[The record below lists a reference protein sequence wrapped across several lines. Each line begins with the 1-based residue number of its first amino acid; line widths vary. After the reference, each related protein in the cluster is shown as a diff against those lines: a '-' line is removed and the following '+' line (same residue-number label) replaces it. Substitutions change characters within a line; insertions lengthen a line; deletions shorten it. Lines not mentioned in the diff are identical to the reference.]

1 MLQVD
6 MEEKDTST
14 LSLAPDVVIKVIGVG
29 GGGGNALNRMIE
41 EGIKGV
47 EYIAVNTDAMALN
60 SSKAANKVQIGQ
72 KLTGGRGAGAKPE
85 IGEKSAQENKDE
97 IAAAINGSNMVF
109 IAAGM
114 GGGTGT
120 GAAPVVAQ
128 IAHDLGILT
137 VGVVTKPFGFEG
149 KKKMEKAEMGI
160 EELRQHVDA
169 LVVIPN
175 AKLLTVS
182 DRKLTMM
189 ESFAMSDDILKTG
202 VKAIAEIVT
211 VESYM
216 NVDFADVETTLKDA
230 GLAHMAVGVGT
241 GKDKVNEAFSSVVS
255 SPLLETSLSGA
266 KRLLLNVTFSPD
278 VYLEDVNDLAER
290 IEEAAAPDVDI
301 IFGSSPDESLDDAIS
316 VTVIAAGFEEPDVV
330 NVDNKMMN
338 DAMQEFASARGVNSM
353 NNSRTG
359 FGTQSRSSVQS
370 STKSDPLFTYGNSSG
385 MSNMDDDLISMF
397 KDRK

>member
-6 MEEKDTST
+6 MEEKDFASIQM
-14 LSLAPDVVIKVIGVG
+14 APDVVIKVIGVG

-41 EGIKGV
+41 EGIEGV
-47 EYIAVNTDAMALN
+47 DYIAVNTDAMALN
-60 SSKAANKVQIGQ
+60 SSKAPTKVQIGQ

-85 IGEKSAQENKDE
+85 IGEKSAQENKED
-97 IAAAINGSNMVF
+97 ISSSIKGANMVF

-120 GAAPVVAQ
+120 GAAPVVAA
-128 IAHDLGILT
+128 IAQEMGILT

-149 KKKMEKAEMGI
+149 KKKMEKAEQGI

-175 AKLLTVS
+175 SKLLQVS
-182 DRKLTMM
+182 EKKLTMM
-189 ESFAMSDDILKTG
+189 ESFALSDDILKTG

-216 NVDFADVETTLKDA
+216 NVDFADVETTLKAA
-230 GLAHMAVGVGT
+230 GLAHMAVGTGS
-241 GKDKVNEAFSSVVS
+241 GKDKVAEALNSVIS
-255 SPLLETSLSGA
+255 SPLLETSISGA
-266 KRLLLNVTFSPD
+266 KRLLLNVRFAPD

-301 IFGSSPDESLDDAIS
+301 IFGSSPDENLDDAIS
-316 VTVIAAGFEEPDVV
+316 VTVIAAGFDESDVV
-330 NVDNKMMN
+330 NVDNKIMN
-338 DAMQEFASARGVNSM
+338 EAMQDFAGARSTAAKTTPQPAAKSAPLY
-353 NNSRTG
+353 TY
-359 FGTQSRSSVQS
+359 QPQQKSSAV
-370 STKSDPLFTYGNSSG
+370 
-385 MSNMDDDLISMF
+385 DDDLFDMF
-397 KDRK
+397 KR

>member
-6 MEEKDTST
+6 MEDKDTSA
-14 LSLAPDVVIKVIGVG
+14 LNLAPDVVIKVIGVG

-41 EGIKGV
+41 NGIKGV
-47 EYIAVNTDAMALN
+47 DFIAVNTDAMALS
-60 SSKAANKVQIGQ
+60 SSKAVTKVQIGQ

-128 IAHDLGILT
+128 IAHDMGILT

-149 KKKMEKAEMGI
+149 KKKMEKAEAGI

-175 AKLLTVS
+175 SKLLTVS

-189 ESFAMSDDILKTG
+189 ESFAMSDDILNTG

-216 NVDFADVETTLKDA
+216 NVDFADVESTLKDA
-230 GLAHMAVGVGT
+230 GLAHMAVGTGS

-255 SPLLETSLSGA
+255 SPLLETSLTGA

-290 IEEAAAPDVDI
+290 IEQAAASDVDI
-301 IFGSSPDESLDDAIS
+301 IFGSSPDDSLDDCIN

-330 NVDNKMMN
+330 NVDNQLMN
-338 DAMQEFASARGVNSM
+338 EAMKEFAQARGNAGGRNIS
-353 NNSRTG
+353 S
-359 FGTQSRSSVQS
+359 QSVPIRN
-370 STKSDPLFTYGNSSG
+370 TAKSDPLFTYSSA
-385 MSNMDDDLISMF
+385 SQNISADDDLINMF

>member
-6 MEEKDTST
+6 MEERDVS
-14 LSLAPDVVIKVIGVG
+14 SLNMAPDVVIKVIGVG

-41 EGIKGV
+41 DGIQGV
-47 EYIAVNTDAMALN
+47 EYIAVNTDAMALS
-60 SSKAANKVQIGQ
+60 SSKAVTKVQIGQ

-97 IAAAINGSNMVF
+97 ISAAISGSNMVF

-128 IAHDLGILT
+128 LAHDMGILT
-137 VGVVTKPFGFEG
+137 IGVVTKPFGFEG
-149 KKKMEKAEMGI
+149 KMKMQKAEAGI

-169 LVVIPN
+169 LIVIPN
-175 AKLLTVS
+175 SKLLSVS
-182 DRKLTMM
+182 ERKLTMM

-216 NVDFADVETTLKDA
+216 NVDFADVETTLKEA
-230 GLAHMAVGVGT
+230 GLAHMAVGLGT

-255 SPLLETSLSGA
+255 SPLLETSLTGA

-278 VYLEDVNDLAER
+278 VYLEDHLRFV
-290 IEEAAAPDVDI
+290 
-301 IFGSSPDESLDDAIS
+301 
-316 VTVIAAGFEEPDVV
+316 
-330 NVDNKMMN
+330 
-338 DAMQEFASARGVNSM
+338 
-353 NNSRTG
+353 SR
-359 FGTQSRSSVQS
+359 
-370 STKSDPLFTYGNSSG
+370 
-385 MSNMDDDLISMF
+385 
-397 KDRK
+397 

>member
-1 MLQVD
+1 
-6 MEEKDTST
+6 MEEKDFSAIQ
-14 LSLAPDVVIKVIGVG
+14 LAPDVVIKVIGVG

-41 EGIKGV
+41 SGIEGV
-47 EYIAVNTDAMALN
+47 DYIAVNTDAMALN
-60 SSKAANKVQIGQ
+60 SSKAPTKVQIGQ

-97 IAAAINGSNMVF
+97 ISAAIKGSNMVF

-128 IAHDLGILT
+128 IAKEMNILT

-149 KKKMEKAEMGI
+149 KKKMEKAEAGI
-160 EELRQHVDA
+160 AELKQHVDA

-175 AKLLTVS
+175 AKLLEVS
-182 DRKLTMM
+182 DKKLTMM

-216 NVDFADVETTLKDA
+216 NVDFADVESTLKNV
-230 GLAHMAVGVGT
+230 GFAHMAVGMGT
-241 GKDKVNEAFSSVVS
+241 GKDKVTEALNSVIS
-255 SPLLETSLSGA
+255 SPLLETSISGA
-266 KRLLLNVTFSPD
+266 KRLLLNVAFAPD
-278 VYLEDVNDLAER
+278 VYLDDVNDLAER
-290 IEEAAAPDVDI
+290 IEEAAAPDVEI

-316 VTVIAAGFEEPDVV
+316 VTVIAAGFEENDIV
-330 NVDNKMMN
+330 NVDNQIMN
-338 DAMQEFASARGVNSM
+338 EAMKDFAGARS
-353 NNSRTG
+353 G
-359 FGTQSRSSVQS
+359 FGAKSTPLTQSKTSYTYLNNAGGASS
-370 STKSDPLFTYGNSSG
+370 
-385 MSNMDDDLISMF
+385 MDDDLFDMF
-397 KDRK
+397 NNRK

>member
-6 MEEKDTST
+6 MEERDVS
-14 LSLAPDVVIKVIGVG
+14 SLNMAPDVVIKVIGVG

-41 EGIKGV
+41 DGIQGV
-47 EYIAVNTDAMALN
+47 EYIAVNTDAMALS
-60 SSKAANKVQIGQ
+60 SSKAITKVQIGQ

-97 IAAAINGSNMVF
+97 ISAAVSGSNMVF

-128 IAHDLGILT
+128 IAHDMGILT
-137 VGVVTKPFGFEG
+137 IGVVTKPFGFEG
-149 KKKMEKAEMGI
+149 KMKMQKAETGI

-169 LVVIPN
+169 LIVIPN
-175 AKLLTVS
+175 SKLLSVS

-216 NVDFADVETTLKDA
+216 NVDFADVETTLKEA
-230 GLAHMAVGVGT
+230 GLAHMAVGMGT

-255 SPLLETSLSGA
+255 SPLLETSLTGA

-278 VYLEDVNDLAER
+278 VYLEDVNDLAVR
-290 IEEAAAPDVDI
+290 IEEAAAPDVEI
-301 IFGSSPDESLDDAIS
+301 IFGSSPDERLEDTIS

-330 NVDNKMMN
+330 NVDNQMMN
-338 DAMQEFASARGVNSM
+338 EAMQEFAYARGGVQPAQKNAFAG
-353 NNSRTG
+353 SRPIA
-359 FGTQSRSSVQS
+359 QPVQPK
-370 STKSDPLFTYGNSSG
+370 TDPLFTYTTASNSGS
-385 MSNMDDDLISMF
+385 MDDDLISMF

>member
-6 MEEKDTST
+6 MEDKDTSA
-14 LSLAPDVVIKVIGVG
+14 LNLAPDVVIKVIGVG
-29 GGGGNALNRMIE
+29 GGGGNALNRMIDN
-41 EGIKGV
+41 GIKGV
-47 EYIAVNTDAMALN
+47 DFIAVNTDAMALS
-60 SSKAANKVQIGQ
+60 SSKAVTKVQIGQ

-128 IAHDLGILT
+128 IAHDMGILT

-149 KKKMEKAEMGI
+149 KKKMEKAEAGI

-175 AKLLTVS
+175 SKLLTVS

-189 ESFAMSDDILKTG
+189 ESFAMSDDILNTG

-216 NVDFADVETTLKDA
+216 NVDFADVESTLKDA
-230 GLAHMAVGVGT
+230 GLAHMAVGTGS

-255 SPLLETSLSGA
+255 SPLLETSLTGA

-290 IEEAAAPDVDI
+290 IEQAAASDVDI
-301 IFGSSPDESLDDAIS
+301 IFGSSPDDSLDDSIN

-330 NVDNKMMN
+330 NVDNQLMN
-338 DAMQEFASARGVNSM
+338 EAMKEFAQARGNAGGRNIS
-353 NNSRTG
+353 S
-359 FGTQSRSSVQS
+359 QSVPIRN
-370 STKSDPLFTYGNSSG
+370 TAKSDPLFTYSSA
-385 MSNMDDDLISMF
+385 SQNISADDDLINMF

>member
-6 MEEKDTST
+6 MEEKDFASIQM
-14 LSLAPDVVIKVIGVG
+14 APDVVIKVIGVG

-41 EGIKGV
+41 EGIEGV
-47 EYIAVNTDAMALN
+47 DYIAVNTDAMALN
-60 SSKAANKVQIGQ
+60 SSKAPTKVQIGQ

-85 IGEKSAQENKDE
+85 IGEKSAQENKED
-97 IAAAINGSNMVF
+97 ISASIKGANMVF

-120 GAAPVVAQ
+120 GAAPVVAA
-128 IAHDLGILT
+128 IAQEMGILT

-149 KKKMEKAEMGI
+149 KKKMEKAEQGI

-175 AKLLTVS
+175 SKLLQVS
-182 DRKLTMM
+182 EKKLTMM
-189 ESFAMSDDILKTG
+189 ESFALSDDILKTG

-216 NVDFADVETTLKDA
+216 NVDFADVETTLKAA
-230 GLAHMAVGVGT
+230 GLAHMAVGTGS
-241 GKDKVNEAFSSVVS
+241 GKDKVAEALNSVIS
-255 SPLLETSLSGA
+255 SPLLETSISGA
-266 KRLLLNVTFSPD
+266 KRLLLNVRFAPD

-301 IFGSSPDESLDDAIS
+301 IFGSSPDETLDDAIS
-316 VTVIAAGFEEPDVV
+316 VTVIAAGFDESDVV
-330 NVDNKMMN
+330 NVDNKIMN
-338 DAMQEFASARGVNSM
+338 EAMQDFAGARSTAAKTTPQPAAKSAPLY
-353 NNSRTG
+353 TY
-359 FGTQSRSSVQS
+359 QPQQKSSAV
-370 STKSDPLFTYGNSSG
+370 
-385 MSNMDDDLISMF
+385 DDDLFDMF
-397 KDRK
+397 KR

>member
-230 GLAHMAVGVGT
+230 GLAHMAVGLGT

-338 DAMQEFASARGVNSM
+338 DAMQEFANARGVGSM

-359 FGTQSRSSVQS
+359 FGTQSRTGAQTG
-370 STKSDPLFTYGNSSG
+370 TKSDPLFTYGNSSG

>member
-47 EYIAVNTDAMALN
+47 DYIAVNTDAMALN

-128 IAHDLGILT
+128 IAHDMGILT

-338 DAMQEFASARGVNSM
+338 DAMQEFANARGVGSM
-353 NNSRTG
+353 NSSRTS
-359 FGTQSRSSVQS
+359 FGTQSRTGSQNSA
-370 STKSDPLFTYGNSSG
+370 KSDPLFTYGNSSG

>member
-14 LSLAPDVVIKVIGVG
+14 LSLAPEVVIKVIGVG

-41 EGIKGV
+41 DGIKGV
-47 EYIAVNTDAMALN
+47 DYIAVNTDAMALN

-97 IAAAINGSNMVF
+97 IASAINGSNMVF

-128 IAHDLGILT
+128 IAHDMGILT

-301 IFGSSPDESLDDAIS
+301 IFGSSPDETLDDAIS
-316 VTVIAAGFEEPDVV
+316 VTVIAAGFEEPDVI

-338 DAMQEFASARGVNSM
+338 DAMQEFANSRGGNSM

-359 FGTQSRSSVQS
+359 FGTASRPVSQTVS
-370 STKSDPLFTYGNSSG
+370 KNDPLFTYGSNTS

>member
-6 MEEKDTST
+6 MEEKDFASIQM
-14 LSLAPDVVIKVIGVG
+14 APDVVIKVIGVG

-41 EGIKGV
+41 EGIEGV
-47 EYIAVNTDAMALN
+47 DYIAVNTDAMALN
-60 SSKAANKVQIGQ
+60 SSKAPTKVQIGQ

-85 IGEKSAQENKDE
+85 IGEKSAQENKED
-97 IAAAINGSNMVF
+97 ISSSIKGANMVF

-120 GAAPVVAQ
+120 GAAPVVAA
-128 IAHDLGILT
+128 IAQEMGILT

-149 KKKMEKAEMGI
+149 KKKMEKAEQGI

-175 AKLLTVS
+175 SKLLLVS
-182 DRKLTMM
+182 EKKLTMM
-189 ESFAMSDDILKTG
+189 ESFALSDDILKTG

-216 NVDFADVETTLKDA
+216 NVDFADVETTLKAA
-230 GLAHMAVGVGT
+230 GLAHMAVGTGS
-241 GKDKVNEAFSSVVS
+241 GKDKVAEALNSVIS
-255 SPLLETSLSGA
+255 SPLLETSISGA
-266 KRLLLNVTFSPD
+266 KRLLLNVRFAPD

-301 IFGSSPDESLDDAIS
+301 IFGSSPDETLDDAIS
-316 VTVIAAGFEEPDVV
+316 VTVIAAGFDESDVV
-330 NVDNKMMN
+330 NVDNKIMN
-338 DAMQEFASARGVNSM
+338 EAMQDFAGARSTAAKTTPQPAAKSAPLY
-353 NNSRTG
+353 TY
-359 FGTQSRSSVQS
+359 QPQQKSSAV
-370 STKSDPLFTYGNSSG
+370 
-385 MSNMDDDLISMF
+385 DDDLFDMF
-397 KDRK
+397 KR

>member
-6 MEEKDTST
+6 MEEKENSA

-41 EGIKGV
+41 NGIKGV
-47 EYIAVNTDAMALN
+47 EFIAVNTDAMALN
-60 SSKAANKVQIGQ
+60 SSKALTKVQIGQ

-128 IAHDLGILT
+128 IAHDMGILT

-149 KKKMEKAEMGI
+149 RKKMEKAEQGI

-175 AKLLTVS
+175 SKLLTVS

-189 ESFAMSDDILKTG
+189 ESFAMSDDILNTG

-216 NVDFADVETTLKDA
+216 NVDFADVESTLKDA
-230 GLAHMAVGVGT
+230 GLAHMAVGTGT

-255 SPLLETSLSGA
+255 SPLLETSLTGA

-290 IEEAAAPDVDI
+290 IEQAAAPDVDI
-301 IFGSSPDESLDDAIS
+301 IFGSSPDETLDDAIN
-316 VTVIAAGFEEPDVV
+316 VTVIAAGFDEPDVV
-330 NVDNKMMN
+330 NVDNQMMN
-338 DAMQEFASARGVNSM
+338 EAMKEFREARQQSTVRNVPPQS
-353 NNSRTG
+353 
-359 FGTQSRSSVQS
+359 TQRVSP
-370 STKSDPLFTYGNSSG
+370 KNDPLFTYSTSS
-385 MSNMDDDLISMF
+385 NNANADDDLINMF

>member
-6 MEEKDTST
+6 MEERDVS
-14 LSLAPDVVIKVIGVG
+14 SLNMAPDVVIKVIGVG

-41 EGIKGV
+41 DGIQGV
-47 EYIAVNTDAMALN
+47 EYIAVNTDAMALS
-60 SSKAANKVQIGQ
+60 SSKAVTKVQIGQ

-97 IAAAINGSNMVF
+97 ISAAISGSNMVF

-128 IAHDLGILT
+128 LAHDMGILT
-137 VGVVTKPFGFEG
+137 IGVVTKPFGFEG
-149 KKKMEKAEMGI
+149 KMKMQKAEAGI

-169 LVVIPN
+169 LIVIPN
-175 AKLLTVS
+175 SKLLSVS
-182 DRKLTMM
+182 ERKLTMM

-216 NVDFADVETTLKDA
+216 NVDFADVETTLKEA
-230 GLAHMAVGVGT
+230 GLAHMAVGLGT

-255 SPLLETSLSGA
+255 SPLLETSLTGA

-278 VYLEDVNDLAER
+278 VYLEDVNDLAVR
-290 IEEAAAPDVDI
+290 IEEAAAPDVEI
-301 IFGSSPDESLDDAIS
+301 IFGSSPDERLDDAIS

-330 NVDNKMMN
+330 NVDNQMMN
-338 DAMQEFASARGVNSM
+338 EAMQEFAYARGGVQQPPK
-353 NNSRTG
+353 NN
-359 FGTQSRSSVQS
+359 FAQSRPMPQAAPK
-370 STKSDPLFTYGNSSG
+370 TDPLFTYSTASNQG
-385 MSNMDDDLISMF
+385 NMDDDLISMF

>member
-47 EYIAVNTDAMALN
+47 DYIAVNTDAMALN
-60 SSKAANKVQIGQ
+60 SSKAVNKVQIGQ

-338 DAMQEFASARGVNSM
+338 EAMQEFANVRGGSSM

-359 FGTQSRSSVQS
+359 FGAASRPVTQNIS
-370 STKSDPLFTYGNSSG
+370 KNDPLFTYGSSSS

>member
-47 EYIAVNTDAMALN
+47 DYIAVNTDAMALN

-128 IAHDLGILT
+128 IAHDMGILT

-353 NNSRTG
+353 NTSRTG
-359 FGTQSRSSVQS
+359 FGTQSRTGSQS
-370 STKSDPLFTYGNSSG
+370 GTKSDPLFTYGNSSS

>member
-230 GLAHMAVGVGT
+230 GLAHMAVGLGT

-290 IEEAAAPDVDI
+290 IEETAAPDVDI

-338 DAMQEFASARGVNSM
+338 DAMQEFANARGVNSM

-359 FGTQSRSSVQS
+359 FGTQSRAGVQN
-370 STKSDPLFTYGNSSG
+370 STKSDPLFTYGNSSS

>member
-6 MEEKDTST
+6 MEEKDFASIQM
-14 LSLAPDVVIKVIGVG
+14 APDVVIKVIGVG

-41 EGIKGV
+41 EGIEGV
-47 EYIAVNTDAMALN
+47 DYIAVNTDAMALN
-60 SSKAANKVQIGQ
+60 SSKAPTKVQIGQ

-85 IGEKSAQENKDE
+85 IGEKSAQENKED
-97 IAAAINGSNMVF
+97 ISSSIKGANMVF

-120 GAAPVVAQ
+120 GAAPVVAA
-128 IAHDLGILT
+128 IAQEMGILT

-149 KKKMEKAEMGI
+149 KKKMEKAEQGI

-175 AKLLTVS
+175 SKLLQVS
-182 DRKLTMM
+182 EKKLTMM
-189 ESFAMSDDILKTG
+189 ESFALSDDILKTG

-216 NVDFADVETTLKDA
+216 NVDFADVETTLKAA
-230 GLAHMAVGVGT
+230 GLAHMAVGTGS
-241 GKDKVNEAFSSVVS
+241 GKDKVAEALNSVIS
-255 SPLLETSLSGA
+255 SPLLETSISGA
-266 KRLLLNVTFSPD
+266 KRLLLNVRFAPD

-301 IFGSSPDESLDDAIS
+301 IFGSSPDETLDDAIS
-316 VTVIAAGFEEPDVV
+316 VTVIAAGFDESDVV
-330 NVDNKMMN
+330 NVDNKIMN
-338 DAMQEFASARGVNSM
+338 EAMQDFAGARSTAAKTTPQPAAKSAPLY
-353 NNSRTG
+353 TY
-359 FGTQSRSSVQS
+359 QPQQKSSAV
-370 STKSDPLFTYGNSSG
+370 
-385 MSNMDDDLISMF
+385 DDDLFDMF
-397 KDRK
+397 KR

>member
-6 MEEKDTST
+6 MEEKENSA
-14 LSLAPDVVIKVIGVG
+14 LNLAPDVVIKVIGVG

-41 EGIKGV
+41 SGIKGV
-47 EYIAVNTDAMALN
+47 EFIAVNTDSMALN
-60 SSKAANKVQIGQ
+60 SSKALTKVQIGQ

-128 IAHDLGILT
+128 IAHDMGILT

-149 KKKMEKAEMGI
+149 KKKMEKAEAGI

-175 AKLLTVS
+175 SKLLTVS

-189 ESFAMSDDILKTG
+189 ESFAMSDDILNTG

-216 NVDFADVETTLKDA
+216 NVDFADVESTLKDA
-230 GLAHMAVGVGT
+230 GLAHMAVGTGT

-255 SPLLETSLSGA
+255 SPLLETSLTGA

-290 IEEAAAPDVDI
+290 IEQAAAPDVDI
-301 IFGSSPDESLDDAIS
+301 IFGSSPDETLDDSIN
-316 VTVIAAGFEEPDVV
+316 VTVIAAGFDEPDVV
-330 NVDNKMMN
+330 NVDNQMMN
-338 DAMQEFASARGVNSM
+338 DAMKEFREARQNSVR
-353 NNSRTG
+353 NIPSQ
-359 FGTQSRSSVQS
+359 TQRQAP
-370 STKSDPLFTYGNSSG
+370 KSDPLFTYSSAS
-385 MSNMDDDLISMF
+385 SNLSADDDLINMF

>member
-6 MEEKDTST
+6 MEERDVS
-14 LSLAPDVVIKVIGVG
+14 SLNMAPDVVIKVIGVG

-41 EGIKGV
+41 DGIQGV
-47 EYIAVNTDAMALN
+47 EYIAVNTDAMALS
-60 SSKAANKVQIGQ
+60 SSKAVTKVQIGQ

-97 IAAAINGSNMVF
+97 ISAAISGSNMVF

-128 IAHDLGILT
+128 LAHDMGILT
-137 VGVVTKPFGFEG
+137 IGVVTKPFGFEG
-149 KKKMEKAEMGI
+149 KMKMQKAEAGI

-169 LVVIPN
+169 LIVIPN
-175 AKLLTVS
+175 SKLLSVS
-182 DRKLTMM
+182 ERKLTMM

-216 NVDFADVETTLKDA
+216 NVDFADVETTLKEA
-230 GLAHMAVGVGT
+230 GLAHMAVGLGT

-255 SPLLETSLSGA
+255 SPLLETSLTGA

-278 VYLEDVNDLAER
+278 VYLEDVNDLAVR
-290 IEEAAAPDVDI
+290 IEEAAAPDVEI
-301 IFGSSPDESLDDAIS
+301 IIGSSPDERLDDAIS

-330 NVDNKMMN
+330 NVDNQMMN
-338 DAMQEFASARGVNSM
+338 EAMQEFAYARGGVQQPPK
-353 NNSRTG
+353 NN
-359 FGTQSRSSVQS
+359 FAQSRPMPQAAPK
-370 STKSDPLFTYGNSSG
+370 TDPLFTYSTASNQG
-385 MSNMDDDLISMF
+385 NMDDDLISMF

>member
-14 LSLAPDVVIKVIGVG
+14 LSLAPDVIIKVIGVG

-60 SSKAANKVQIGQ
+60 SSKAANRVQIGQ

-128 IAHDLGILT
+128 IAHDMGILT

-338 DAMQEFASARGVNSM
+338 DAMQEFANARGVNSM
-353 NNSRTG
+353 NNSRAG
-359 FGTQSRSSVQS
+359 FGTQSRTGSQ
-370 STKSDPLFTYGNSSG
+370 TAAKSDPLFTYGNSSS

>member
-230 GLAHMAVGVGT
+230 GLAHMAVGLGT

-338 DAMQEFASARGVNSM
+338 DAMQEFANARGVNSM

-359 FGTQSRSSVQS
+359 FGTQSRAGVQN
-370 STKSDPLFTYGNSSG
+370 STKSDPLFTYGNSSS